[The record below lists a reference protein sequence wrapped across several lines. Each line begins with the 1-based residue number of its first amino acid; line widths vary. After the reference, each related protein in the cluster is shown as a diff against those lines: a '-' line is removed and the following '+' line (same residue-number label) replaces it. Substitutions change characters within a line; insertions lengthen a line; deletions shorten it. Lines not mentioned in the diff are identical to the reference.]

1 MSLAYNE
8 LKKGMALDVDG
19 KPCILLEYS
28 RSKKDRGAPVIRL
41 RYKEIRTEKVLV
53 KSYSGYDIKIEAA
66 NIQRVSAIYLYSDR
80 NNYVFMNNSS
90 YEQINLSKEILGNRI
105 NYLVDQLQI
114 DLLYFENNPIS
125 IELPNFV
132 DMKVILTSNIQKL
145 GKIGDLVSVKD
156 GYARNCLFPQKKALR
171 ENRKN
176 LEYFEK
182 IKEEFKNKEKIK
194 KDEAENLLNKLNDI
208 SIMFSKEADEK
219 NQLYGAISKKEIL
232 NFLTEK
238 EIKFKSDDIQISEPI
253 RSVGE
258 HFISINPYQDISKK
272 IKVIVKKT

>member
-66 NIQRVSAIYLYSDR
+66 NIQRISAIYLYSDR
-80 NNYVFMNNSS
+80 DNYVFMNNSS
-90 YEQINLSKEILGNRI
+90 YEQINLSKEILGDRI

-132 DMKVILTSNIQKL
+132 DMKVILTDNAV
-145 GKIGDLVSVKD
+145 IGDTTQ
-156 GYARNCLFPQKKALR
+156 GATKKATLQTGIIINVPLFVNNNDLIKMDTR
-171 ENRKN
+171 TS
-176 LEYFEK
+176 EY
-182 IKEEFKNKEKIK
+182 I
-194 KDEAENLLNKLNDI
+194 
-208 SIMFSKEADEK
+208 
-219 NQLYGAISKKEIL
+219 G
-232 NFLTEK
+232 
-238 EIKFKSDDIQISEPI
+238 
-253 RSVGE
+253 RV
-258 HFISINPYQDISKK
+258 
-272 IKVIVKKT
+272 